1 MGGGGGGGDGVGSVR
16 TLLSPWTW
24 TGLGLNKKELQEKK
38 DVEMN
43 RDTVAT
49 VTWGCIDLVLH
60 VTN

>member
-1 MGGGGGGGDGVGSVR
+1 MFDVIKR
-16 TLLSPWTW
+16 

-49 VTWGCIDLVLH
+49 VT
-60 VTN
+60 

>member
-1 MGGGGGGGDGVGSVR
+1 MGGGDGGGGVGSVR

-49 VTWGCIDLVLH
+49 VT
-60 VTN
+60 

>member
-1 MGGGGGGGDGVGSVR
+1 MIPDAGFMDCQDQVHGVGSVR

-49 VTWGCIDLVLH
+49 VT
-60 VTN
+60 